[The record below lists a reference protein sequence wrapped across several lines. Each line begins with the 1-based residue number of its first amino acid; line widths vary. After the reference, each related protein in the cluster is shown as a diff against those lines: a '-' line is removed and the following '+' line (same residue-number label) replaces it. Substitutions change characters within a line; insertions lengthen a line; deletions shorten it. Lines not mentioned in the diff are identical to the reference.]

1 MNWIA
6 ALAATL
12 LAAAPAAL
20 AAPAAPAAP
29 GAPGASPPAAS
40 PDLPPDPPHRCEDCD
55 DWNRP
60 HAPFRLFG
68 SAYFVGTQGLSAVL
82 ITGDAGHVLLDG
94 GLPQSAPLIRDNI
107 RKLGFR
113 LQDVKVIATSHGH
126 FDHVGGVAALQRWS
140 GAEVVA
146 SRSTAQALQRGE
158 NTPDDPQ
165 FAFGPG
171 QNAFPKVARV
181 RTVADGETVRLGGIA
196 LVAHDTSGHTPGS
209 TTWTWRSCEGTTC
222 RSLVYADSLNAVSAP
237 GFRFTGAGPAAPS
250 RVESFRRSIDKV
262 AALPCELIV
271 SVHPDLTRLDEK
283 LKQRTE
289 RAAAGS
295 GAAADPFLDPQGCR
309 AYAAE
314 ARRRLEAR
322 ITEEVKPGPQAT
334 PARP

>member
-6 ALAATL
+6 ALAAAL
-12 LAAAPAAL
+12 LA

-29 GAPGASPPAAS
+29 PSASTPAPA

-68 SAYFVGTQGLSAVL
+68 NTYFVGTQGLSAVL
-82 ITGDAGHVLLDG
+82 ITGDTGHVLLDG
-94 GLPQSAPLIRDNI
+94 GLPQSAPLIRENI
-107 RKLGFR
+107 RTLGFR
-113 LQDVKVIATSHGH
+113 LQDVKLIATSHGH

-165 FAFGPG
+165 FAFGPKE
-171 QNAFPKVARV
+171 NAFPKVARV
-181 RTVADGETVRLGGIA
+181 RVVSDGETVRLGSITV
-196 LVAHDTSGHTPGS
+196 VAHDTSGHTPGS

-222 RSLVYADSLNAVSAP
+222 RSIVYADSLNAVSAP

-250 RVESFRRSIDKV
+250 RAASFRRSIQKV
-262 AALPCELIV
+262 AALPCELVV
-271 SVHPDLTRLDEK
+271 SVHPDFTRLDEK
-283 LKQRTE
+283 LKQRAE
-289 RAAAGS
+289 RTATS
-295 GAAADPFLDPQGCR
+295 PDPFLDPQGCR

-314 ARRRLEAR
+314 ALQRLEAR
-322 ITEEVKPGPQAT
+322 IAEEAKPGARAT
-334 PARP
+334 PPRP

>member
-6 ALAATL
+6 ALTAAL
-12 LAAAPAAL
+12 LA

-29 GAPGASPPAAS
+29 AASSPAAS
-40 PDLPPDPPHRCEDCD
+40 PDLPPDPPHRCDDCD
-55 DWNRP
+55 AWNRP

-68 SAYFVGTQGLSAVL
+68 NTYFVGTQGLSAVL

-94 GLPQSAPLIRDNI
+94 GLPQSAPLIRENI

-113 LQDVKVIATSHGH
+113 LQDVKLIATSHGH

-165 FAFGPG
+165 FAFGPRE
-171 QNAFPKVARV
+171 NAFPKVARARLV
-181 RTVADGETVRLGGIA
+181 SDGETVRLGSLT
-196 LVAHDTSGHTPGS
+196 LVAHDTAGHTPGS
-209 TTWTWRSCEGTTC
+209 TTWTWRACEGTTC
-222 RSLVYADSLNAVSAP
+222 RSIVYADSLNAVSAP
-237 GFRFTGAGPAAPS
+237 GFRFTDTGPASPS
-250 RVESFRRSIDKV
+250 RIEAFRRSIKKV
-262 AALPCELIV
+262 AALPCDLIV
-271 SVHPDLTRLDEK
+271 SVHPDFTRLDEK
-283 LKQRTE
+283 LKQRSE
-289 RAAAGS
+289 RAAS
-295 GAAADPFLDPQGCR
+295 GAGASADPFLDPQGCR

-314 ARRRLEAR
+314 AMQRLEAR
-322 ITEEVKPGPQAT
+322 IAEEGKPRPQAA